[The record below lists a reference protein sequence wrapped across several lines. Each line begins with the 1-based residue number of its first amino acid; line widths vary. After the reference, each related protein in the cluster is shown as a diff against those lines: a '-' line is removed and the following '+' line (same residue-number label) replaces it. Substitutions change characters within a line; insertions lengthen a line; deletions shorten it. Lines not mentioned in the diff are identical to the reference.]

1 MEGHLTMK
9 KHTTTN
15 HSTVVVM
22 GGGCVTRFDL
32 GGTGGGD
39 DFTSFGAAN
48 EATKTQKI
56 NQIVV
61 LGGSWTTILH
71 NNQPKICRHDGG
83 GIIRDALPEG
93 EVRGARSHRFRGD
106 RVGRR
111 LKNEIK

>member
-1 MEGHLTMK
+1 
-9 KHTTTN
+9 
-15 HSTVVVM
+15 
-22 GGGCVTRFDL
+22 VTRFDL
-32 GGTGGGD
+32 GGTCGGD

-71 NNQPKICRHDGG
+71 NNQPKIYRHHGG
-83 GIIRDALPEG
+83 GTIQDVRPDG
-93 EVRGARSHRFRGD
+93 EVRRARLHRFPGD